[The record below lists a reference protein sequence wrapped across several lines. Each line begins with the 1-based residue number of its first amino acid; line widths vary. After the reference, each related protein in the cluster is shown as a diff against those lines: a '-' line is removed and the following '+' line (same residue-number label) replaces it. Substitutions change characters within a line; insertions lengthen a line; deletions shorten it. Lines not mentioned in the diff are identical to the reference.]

1 LVTKNENSITVSA
14 STENLALIRAFVAE
28 QAQKNGLA
36 EKTIDEIRLAVDE
49 AFTNIIKH
57 AYNFD
62 SNKKVSLKTGMENA
76 TFWISI
82 CDEGK
87 PYDPG
92 TYIEPNIPNRI
103 KEGKRGGVGVFLIKK
118 LMDKVEYRSF
128 GHKNEI
134 KLIKNL

>member
-1 LVTKNENSITVSA
+1 MVTKNENSITVSA

-28 QAQKNGLA
+28 QALKNGLA

-92 TYIEPNIPNRI
+92 TYTEPNIADRI

>member
-1 LVTKNENSITVSA
+1 MVTKNENSITVSA

-28 QAQKNGLA
+28 QALKNGLA

-92 TYIEPNIPNRI
+92 TYTEPNISERI

-128 GHKNEI
+128 GLKNEI